1 MVPGFTQRGFRATSL
16 RRHELLAE
24 VTRAHVVGAHV
35 AGARSPCPSL
45 RHIRPDLRR
54 VRAFLA
60 RFVGQQHLWPDEF
73 LAPPFSL

>member
-1 MVPGFTQRGFRATSL
+1 MVPGFTEREFRATGL
-16 RRHELLAE
+16 RGHELLAE

-35 AGARSPCPSL
+35 AGVRSPCPSL

-60 RFVGQQHLWPDEF
+60 RFVGQQVLLPDEF
-73 LAPPFSL
+73 LAPPSSL